1 MTCPSWQHS
10 SVITPARSDL
20 TFFSGT
26 LTASV
31 PLFSSMG
38 AHSASTES
46 TLTTDPTLTFHSN
59 SRRGAA
65 EEDEQMSVACTPG
78 PIDAVPPPPPTES
91 AEGSSICM
99 WVNVCHQSLNSV
111 FFFCIDIRL
120 WIWKKKSQS
129 ITFVAHLIFT
139 SNFYYWKIRH
149 VKRGENEIKSTSE
162 KYPGAN
168 IQLQKKYSSRKH
180 PGNRGKAIEPWFN
193 SFNIQPISL
202 RATSHV
208 TQRGSFFLKNF
219 LLTCVQKQIS
229 TVRRLIK
236 ATDKSPDGL
245 Q

>member
-65 EEDEQMSVACTPG
+65 EEDEQISAACTPG
-78 PIDAVPPPPPTES
+78 PIDAAPPPPPTES

-99 WVNVCHQSLNSV
+99 WVNVCHQSLNFF

-120 WIWKKKSQS
+120 WIWKKKKIPKHRVCSTYIIYLEFLVLENS
-129 ITFVAHLIFT
+129 TYKKGGKWNKINV
-139 SNFYYWKIRH
+139 WKISR
-149 VKRGENEIKSTSE
+149 R
-162 KYPGAN
+162 KYSAA
-168 IQLQKKYSSRKH
+168 KKYFSRKH
-180 PGNRGKAIEPWFN
+180 PGTQGKAIEPWFN

-208 TQRGSFFLKNF
+208 T
-219 LLTCVQKQIS
+219 
-229 TVRRLIK
+229 
-236 ATDKSPDGL
+236 
-245 Q
+245 